1 MRPFGHQ
8 AFGLGGGI
16 FLGISEESRPGYR
29 QWLLESCG
37 QAGYKP
43 RVLQEADLERAVLQA
58 VAGGLAWRSCPSQ
71 VTKSPHPEVVFRPIR
86 PALVTP
92 FWIAWRE
99 EDRAPALQ
107 AYVNVVAQFERRL
120 RSRSPSVAPLPNAG

>member
-1 MRPFGHQ
+1 MF
-8 AFGLGGGI
+8 FV
-16 FLGISEESRPGYR
+16 GISEESRPGYR

-58 VAGGLAWRSCPSQ
+58 VAGGLGIALLPEP
-71 VTKSPHPEVVFRPIR
+71 VAKIPHAEVVFRPIR

-120 RSRSPSVAPLPNAG
+120 RGVAATSPTR